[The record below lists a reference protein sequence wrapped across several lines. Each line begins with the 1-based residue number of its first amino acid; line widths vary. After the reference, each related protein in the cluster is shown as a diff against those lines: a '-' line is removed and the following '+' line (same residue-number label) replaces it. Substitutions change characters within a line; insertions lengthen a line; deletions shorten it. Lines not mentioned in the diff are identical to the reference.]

1 MKCKGAKCPR
11 KVEKMS
17 KIIENVEDV
26 KLLISKYEWL
36 KDRVIE
42 MLDDYDGNIEEISIG
57 FSDDDLELSF
67 TTNGYCYGEH
77 FNNYYDEV
85 IPIAWLFL
93 DDEELEKVKKEK
105 KEAEEEAR
113 RMQKELNEIL
123 KKQAKEQKEREEYER
138 LKAKYENL

>member
-1 MKCKGAKCPR
+1 
-11 KVEKMS
+11 MS

-26 KLLISKYEWL
+26 KLIISKYEWL
-36 KDRVIE
+36 KDRVID
-42 MLDDYDGNIEEISIG
+42 MLDDYDGYIEEISIE
-57 FSDDDLELSF
+57 FSDDNLEISF
-67 TTNGYCYGEH
+67 TTNDYCRGEH

-93 DDEELEKVKKEK
+93 DDEELKKVKKEK

-113 RMQKELNEIL
+113 RMQEELNEIL
-123 KKQAKEQKEREEYER
+123 RKQAKEQKEREEYER

>member
-1 MKCKGAKCPR
+1 
-11 KVEKMS
+11 MS

>member
-1 MKCKGAKCPR
+1 
-11 KVEKMS
+11 MS

-36 KDRVIE
+36 KDKVID
-42 MLDDYDGNIEEISIG
+42 MLDDDYDGHIEEISIEI
-57 FSDDDLELSF
+57 SDDDLEISF
-67 TTNGYCYGEH
+67 TTNDYCYGEH

-93 DDEELEKVKKEK
+93 DDEELKKVKKEK
-105 KEAEEEAR
+105 KEAEEETR
-113 RMQKELNEIL
+113 RMQEELNEIFR
-123 KKQAKEQKEREEYER
+123 KQAKEQKEREEYER